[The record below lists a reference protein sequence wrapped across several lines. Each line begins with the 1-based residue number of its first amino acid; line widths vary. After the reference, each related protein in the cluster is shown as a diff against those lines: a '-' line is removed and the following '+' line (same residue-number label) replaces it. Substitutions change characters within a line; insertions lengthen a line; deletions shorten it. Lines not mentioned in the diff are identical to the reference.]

1 MIVAACWMYVK
12 WHKWHG
18 LSSCFLYYLHKDWG
32 DQPFGPAGY
41 PLKEVQ
47 PSNFSVQNHESP
59 WNINTS
65 LEVSFFKSKI
75 KFHPFSSIFINLNMT
90 CHTKWRNSWMKFL
103 EIKFYH
109 IEYHTSSYLTDSF
122 FAIDFP
128 AKNVAPQGDLR
139 QGEAHHPWRPGCAR
153 GGSGEFNHQPEILR
167 CLTSDRQKASKNLW
181 VSWVFGVYS
190 WDFMSTPDEST
201 PFTAV

>member
-1 MIVAACWMYVK
+1 MKV
-12 WHKWHG
+12 
-18 LSSCFLYYLHKDWG
+18 
-32 DQPFGPAGY
+32 
-41 PLKEVQ
+41 
-47 PSNFSVQNHESP
+47 HE
-59 WNINTS
+59 TS
-65 LEVSFFKSKI
+65 THLWRFHFFKSKI